1 MKTTYKILIGVVITT
16 LVAMISFYIYFPIL
30 LAGPI
35 GPLQFDLHN
44 NDTNEHNITV
54 EVFDYKNKSIFKETY
69 ELGSKEGASTPV
81 ITKRRGEYVFN
92 VTVDDEIT
100 RTSKTYVGY
109 GQDGLVRINVYIKDP
124 ISGEIN
130 IIGIVKIV

>member
-1 MKTTYKILIGVVITT
+1 MKTPYKILIGVVITT
-16 LVAMISFYIYFPIL
+16 LVAIISFYIYFPIL

-69 ELGSKEGASTPV
+69 ELGSKEEASTPV

-130 IIGIVKIV
+130 IIGIVQIV